1 MHGPACNL
9 QAMQRPL
16 RRPRR
21 LPAAPRR
28 AYIHGSIRRRNS
40 FWRIAFPETQEPP
53 VAGHSKWAQI
63 KRKKAVND
71 NKRGQHFTK
80 LIREITVA
88 ARAGGGDPGMNPR
101 LRLAVDTAKA
111 ANMPAENIDRAIKKG
126 TGELEGVDYQE
137 IPYEGYGPGG
147 VALYIETLTDN
158 ANRTVSEIRYVLSRN
173 EGSMGTSGSVAWQ
186 FERKGQ
192 IYIDAT
198 KHDEDATLMA
208 ALEAGAEDLR
218 RDDDVYVV
226 TTELASFNAV
236 QEGLRSAGV
245 RFDDAEL
252 AMIARNTVAVGGAD
266 AQKLLKLLDAL
277 DDLDDVQK
285 VHSNADIDAAA
296 YAEADA

>member
-1 MHGPACNL
+1 M
-9 QAMQRPL
+9 
-16 RRPRR
+16 
-21 LPAAPRR
+21 
-28 AYIHGSIRRRNS
+28 
-40 FWRIAFPETQEPP
+40 
-53 VAGHSKWAQI
+53 AGHSKWAQI

-88 ARAGGGDPGMNPR
+88 ARAGGGDPAMNPR

-111 ANMPAENIDRAIKKG
+111 ANMPADNIDRAIRKG

-137 IPYEGYGPGG
+137 VSYEGYGPGG
-147 VALYIETLTDN
+147 VAIYIETLTDN
-158 ANRTVSEIRYVLSRN
+158 ANRTVSDIRYVLSRN
-173 EGSMGTSGSVAWQ
+173 DGSMGTSGSVAWQ

-192 IYIDAT
+192 IYVDAT
-198 KHDEDATLMA
+198 RHDEDSTMLA

-226 TTELASFNAV
+226 STELASFAAV
-236 QEGLRSAGV
+236 QDGLRRAGIE
-245 RFDDAEL
+245 FEDAEL
-252 AMIARNTVAVGGAD
+252 AMVAVNTVSVSGAE
-266 AQKLLKLLDAL
+266 AHKLLKLLDAL

-285 VHSNADIDAAA
+285 VHSNADIDEAA

>member
-1 MHGPACNL
+1 M
-9 QAMQRPL
+9 
-16 RRPRR
+16 
-21 LPAAPRR
+21 
-28 AYIHGSIRRRNS
+28 
-40 FWRIAFPETQEPP
+40 
-53 VAGHSKWAQI
+53 AGHSKWAQI

-88 ARAGGGDPGMNPR
+88 ARGGGGDPGMNPR

-111 ANMPAENIDRAIKKG
+111 ANMPADNIDRAIKKG

-137 IPYEGYGPGG
+137 VSYEGYGPGG
-147 VALYIETLTDN
+147 VAIYIETLTDN
-158 ANRTVSEIRYVLSRN
+158 ANRTVSDIRYVLSRN
-173 EGSMGTSGSVAWQ
+173 DGSMGTSGSVAWQ

-192 IYIDAT
+192 IYVDAT
-198 KHDEDATLMA
+198 RFDEDSTMLA

-218 RDDDVYVV
+218 REDDVYVV
-226 TTELASFNAV
+226 STGLASFAAV
-236 QEGLRSAGV
+236 QDGLRQAGV
-245 RFDDAEL
+245 DFEDAEL
-252 AMIARNTVAVGGAD
+252 AMVAMNTVSVSGPE

-285 VHSNADIDAAA
+285 VHSNADIDEAA